1 MSELEDL
8 YQDMV
13 IVHNSRPRNFR
24 KLDVANR
31 SAEGY
36 NPLCGDRVSLYL
48 NVEDGVIAD
57 IGFIGSGCAISKAS
71 SSLMTEIVKGK
82 NEEEVDQIFN
92 AFHHMITREPGTHF
106 DPEPLGDLE
115 ILSGISKFP
124 VRVKCATISWH
135 TLYAALK
142 GTKETVTNEQP

>member
-1 MSELEDL
+1 MSELEEL

-13 IVHNSRPRNFR
+13 IDHNTRPRNFR
-24 KLDVANR
+24 KLDGANR

-36 NPLCGDRVSLYL
+36 NPLCGDRISLYL
-48 NVEDGVIAD
+48 KVEDDLIAD
-57 IGFIGSGCAISKAS
+57 IGFIGTGCAISKAS

-82 NEEEVDQIFN
+82 SRAEVDQIFN
-92 AFHHMITREPGTHF
+92 AFRHMITREPGTDF

-115 ILSGISKFP
+115 ILSGISEFP

-135 TLYAALK
+135 TLHAALK
-142 GTKETVTNEQP
+142 GEKEPVSTE